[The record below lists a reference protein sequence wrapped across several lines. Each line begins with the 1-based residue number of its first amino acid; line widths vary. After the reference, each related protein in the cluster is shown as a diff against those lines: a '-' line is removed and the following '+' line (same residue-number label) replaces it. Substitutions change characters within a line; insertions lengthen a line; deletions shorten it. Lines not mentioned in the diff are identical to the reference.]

1 MRRTTIAG
9 VILMTVLLG
18 LYLALLGQRGV
29 LFIASGQPIAVVL
42 GIFLFVLPVLGLWA
56 LIRELL
62 FGTRSAALISRLD
75 AEGGLPVDDLPK
87 RPSGRPDRASAD
99 AQFPIYKE
107 RVERQP
113 EDWRSWLL
121 LGLAYDASG
130 DRRRAR
136 QAVRNAIALSRRP
149 AASS

>member
-42 GIFLFVLPVLGLWA
+42 GIFLFVLPALGLWA
-56 LIRELL
+56 LVRELL

-75 AEGGLPVDDLPK
+75 AEGGLPIDDLPK

-99 AQFPIYKE
+99 RQFPIYKE
-107 RVERQP
+107 RVEREP
-113 EDWRSWLL
+113 DDWRSWLL

-136 QAVRNAIALSRRP
+136 QAVRNAIALSRRSV
-149 AASS
+149 ASG